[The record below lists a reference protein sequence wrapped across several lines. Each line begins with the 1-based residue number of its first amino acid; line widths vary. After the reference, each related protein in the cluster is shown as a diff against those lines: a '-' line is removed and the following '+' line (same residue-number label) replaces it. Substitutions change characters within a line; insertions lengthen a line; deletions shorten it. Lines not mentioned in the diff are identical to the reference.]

1 MTAITKAF
9 VFFIPEF
16 LWCSNLLCDM
26 NYTTKAYV
34 TRLLYNPQ
42 SQVIIYGVQ
51 KLLLQGSTTKKLR
64 QFNL

>member
-1 MTAITKAF
+1 
-9 VFFIPEF
+9 
-16 LWCSNLLCDM
+16 M
-26 NYTTKAYV
+26 NYTTKTYV

-42 SQVIIYGVQ
+42 SHVIIYGVQ